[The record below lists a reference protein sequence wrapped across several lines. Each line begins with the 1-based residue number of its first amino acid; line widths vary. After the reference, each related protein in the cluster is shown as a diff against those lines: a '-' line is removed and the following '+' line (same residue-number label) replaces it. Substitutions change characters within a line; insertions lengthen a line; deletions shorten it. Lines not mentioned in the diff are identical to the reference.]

1 MQNGNNRMQDGN
13 NRMQDGNNRM
23 QDGNNRRRVV
33 ITGMGTL
40 NPLGNTVESFW
51 EGALAGRSGVA
62 RLTQVDS
69 TGYETHIA
77 GEVKNFVPEDFIDRK
92 EARRMARFSQLAIA
106 AAREAFDMAKFDMRQ
121 ADPYRVGVLFGNG
134 MGGYPDTDQA
144 VKDIVKKG
152 GRRIDPFYMVK
163 MLPNMAAAQ
172 VAMQCGAKGYNATIS
187 TACASAGNAMGEAM
201 EMIRCGRADVM
212 ITGGTEAGL
221 SELGLA
227 AFQVM
232 KALSQQ
238 NDPPEAASRPF
249 DAKRDGFVSSEGA
262 AVFIIE
268 SEEHAKARGATVLA
282 ELAGYGCTSDAHHV
296 VVPVEDGETTA
307 AAMTLAL
314 ADAGVTP
321 EDIDYVNAHGTSTQM
336 NDKYETVAM
345 KRALGETAYQ
355 VPISSTKSLIGHTL
369 GASAAIE
376 AVACVQ
382 SILTGWV
389 HPTINQEFPD
399 PDCDLDY
406 VPNTARNVGD
416 VKVVLKNSFGFG
428 GQNACL
434 VFRKYE
440 P

>member
-1 MQNGNNRMQDGN
+1 MQN
-13 NRMQDGNNRM
+13 
-23 QDGNNRRRVV
+23 GNNRRRVV

-40 NPLGNTVESFW
+40 NPLGNTVDEFW

-69 TGYETHIA
+69 TGYEIHIA

-92 EARRMARFSQLAIA
+92 EARRMARFAQLAIA
-106 AAREAFDMAKFDMRQ
+106 ASREAFAQAKLDMRQ

-134 MGGYPDTDQA
+134 MGGYPDTDRA
-144 VKDIVKKG
+144 VKDIVLKG

-172 VAMQCGAKGYNATIS
+172 VAMQVGAKGYNATIS
-187 TACASAGNAMGEAM
+187 TACASAGNAMGEAL
-201 EMIRCGRADVM
+201 EMIRHGRADVM

-227 AFQVM
+227 AFQIM
-232 KALSQQ
+232 KALSTQ
-238 NDPPEAASRPF
+238 NDEPEKASRPF

-268 SEEHAKARGATVLA
+268 AEEHAKARGATPLA

-296 VVPVEDGETTA
+296 VVPVADGETTA

-314 ADAGVTP
+314 EDAGVSV

-345 KRALGETAYQ
+345 KRALGEAAYQ
-355 VPISSTKSLIGHTL
+355 VPISSTKALIGHTL

-382 SILTGWV
+382 SIRTGWV
-389 HPTINQEFPD
+389 HPTINQEYPD

-434 VFRKYE
+434 VFKKYE
-440 P
+440 S

>member
-1 MQNGNNRMQDGN
+1 MIGVRRAGLKHRPQQAKYMQNGSNG
-13 NRMQDGNNRM
+13 
-23 QDGNNRRRVV
+23 RRRVV

-40 NPLGNTVESFW
+40 NPLGNNVEEFW
-51 EGALAGRSGVA
+51 EAAIAGRSGVSW
-62 RLTQVDS
+62 LTQVDS
-69 TGYETHIA
+69 KGYNTHIA

-92 EARRMARFSQLAIA
+92 EARRMARFSQLALA
-106 AAREAFDMAKFDMRQ
+106 ASAEAFAQSKLDVDSV
-121 ADPYRVGVLFGNG
+121 DPYRIGVMFGNG
-134 MGGYPDTDQA
+134 MGGYPDTDKA
-144 VKDIVKKG
+144 VKDIVNKG
-152 GRRIDPFYMVK
+152 GTRIDPFYMVK

-172 VAMQCGAKGYNATIS
+172 VAMRYGTKGYNATIS
-187 TACASAGNAMGEAM
+187 TACASAGNAMGEAL
-201 EMIRCGRADVM
+201 EMIRSGRADVM

-232 KALSQQ
+232 KALSTN
-238 NDPPEAASRPF
+238 NDPPEGASRPF

-262 AVFIIE
+262 GVFIIE
-268 SEEHAKARGATVLA
+268 ALDHAKARGATMLA

-307 AAMTLAL
+307 AAMTQAL
-314 ADAGVTP
+314 EDAGVSP
-321 EDIDYVNAHGTSTQM
+321 EEIDYVNAHGTSTQM
-336 NDKYETVAM
+336 NDKYETVAL

-355 VPISSTKSLIGHTL
+355 IPMSSTKSLIGHTL

-389 HPTINQEFPD
+389 HPTINQEYPD

-406 VPNTARNVGD
+406 IPNEARQAD

-434 VFRKYE
+434 VFKKFE
-440 P
+440 E

>member
-1 MQNGNNRMQDGN
+1 MTEASNG
-13 NRMQDGNNRM
+13 
-23 QDGNNRRRVV
+23 RRRVV
-33 ITGMGTL
+33 ITGMGTI
-40 NPLGNTVESFW
+40 NPLGNTVAEFW
-51 EGALAGRSGVA
+51 EGALAGRSGVGP
-62 RLTQVDS
+62 LTAVDS
-69 TGYETHIA
+69 SGYEIHIA
-77 GEVKNFVPEDFIDRK
+77 GEVKGFVPEDFMDRK
-92 EARRMARFSQLAIA
+92 EARRMSRFSQLAIA
-106 AAREAFDMAKFDMRQ
+106 ASREAMASAKFDMGDMD
-121 ADPYRVGVLFGNG
+121 AYRVGVLFGNG

-144 VKDIVKKG
+144 VKDIVLKG

-172 VAMQCGAKGYNATIS
+172 VAMQTGARGYNATIS
-187 TACASAGNAMGEAM
+187 TACASAGNAMGEAL
-201 EMIRCGRADVM
+201 EMIRWGRADAM
-212 ITGGTEAGL
+212 LTGGTEAGL

-232 KALSQQ
+232 KALST
-238 NDPPEAASRPF
+238 NPEPEKASRPF
-249 DAKRDGFVSSEGA
+249 DAKRDGFVSAEGA
-262 AVFIIE
+262 AVFVIE
-268 SEEHAKARGATVLA
+268 AEEHAQRRGAPILA

-314 ADAGVTP
+314 HDAGVTA
-321 EDIDYVNAHGTSTQM
+321 EQVDYVNAHGTSTQM

-345 KRALGETAYQ
+345 KRALGESAYA

-389 HPTINQEFPD
+389 HPTINQEYPD

-406 VPNTARNVGD
+406 IPNVAREAGD
-416 VKVVLKNSFGFG
+416 VRVVLKNSFGFG

-434 VFRKYE
+434 VFKKYE
-440 P
+440 G

>member
-1 MQNGNNRMQDGN
+1 
-13 NRMQDGNNRM
+13 
-23 QDGNNRRRVV
+23 
-33 ITGMGTL
+33 
-40 NPLGNTVESFW
+40 
-51 EGALAGRSGVA
+51 
-62 RLTQVDS
+62 
-69 TGYETHIA
+69 
-77 GEVKNFVPEDFIDRK
+77 
-92 EARRMARFSQLAIA
+92 MARFSQLAIA
-106 AAREAFDMAKFDMRQ
+106 ATREAFEMAKFDMGS

-144 VKDIVKKG
+144 VKDIVRKG

-172 VAMQCGAKGYNATIS
+172 VAMQVGAKGYNATIS
-187 TACASAGNAMGEAM
+187 TACASAGNAMGEAL
-201 EMIRCGRADVM
+201 EMIRHGRADVM

-232 KALSQQ
+232 KALSTQ
-238 NDPPEAASRPF
+238 NDEPEKASRPF

-262 AVFIIE
+262 AVFIVE
-268 SEEHAKARGATVLA
+268 AEEHAKARGATPLA

-314 ADAGVTP
+314 DDAGVTP
-321 EDIDYVNAHGTSTQM
+321 DDVDYVNAHGTSTQM

-345 KRALGETAYQ
+345 KRALGESAYQ
-355 VPISSTKSLIGHTL
+355 APISSTKSLIGHTL

-382 SILTGWV
+382 SIRTGWV
-389 HPTINQEFPD
+389 HPTINQEYPD

-406 VPNTARNVGD
+406 IPNVARDIGD
-416 VKVVLKNSFGFG
+416 VKIVLKNSFGFG

>member
-1 MQNGNNRMQDGN
+1 MNNGTDFRG
-13 NRMQDGNNRM
+13 
-23 QDGNNRRRVV
+23 RRRVV

-40 NPLGNTVESFW
+40 NPLGNTVAEFW
-51 EGALAGRSGVA
+51 EGAVAGKSGVDW
-62 RLTQVDS
+62 LTQVDS
-69 TGYETHIA
+69 TGYEIHIA
-77 GEVKNFVPEDFIDRK
+77 GEVKGFEPEAYIDRK

-106 AAREAFDMAKFDMRQ
+106 ASREAFASAKLEMKDV
-121 ADPYRVGVLFGNG
+121 DPYRIGVLFGNG
-134 MGGYPDTDQA
+134 MGGYPDTDRA
-144 VKDIVKKG
+144 VKDIVQKG
-152 GRRIDPFYMVK
+152 VRRMDPFYMVK

-172 VAMQCGAKGYNATIS
+172 VAMQYGAKGYNATIS
-187 TACASAGNAMGEAM
+187 TACASAGNAMGEAL

-221 SELGLA
+221 TELGLA

-232 KALSQQ
+232 KALSTN
-238 NDPPEAASRPF
+238 NDPPRGASRPF

-268 SEEHAKARGATVLA
+268 ALEHAKKRGAPILA

-307 AAMTLAL
+307 ACMTLAL
-314 ADAGVTP
+314 DDAGVKA

-345 KRALGETAYQ
+345 KRALGEVAYQ

-389 HPTINQEFPD
+389 HPTINQEYPD

-406 VPNTARNVGD
+406 VPNVARQAD
-416 VKVVLKNSFGFG
+416 VKVILKNSFGFG

-434 VFRKYE
+434 VFKRYE
-440 P
+440 E